1 MSDKPEEKCKR
12 RTEALRP
19 FRPHNNTCDFV
30 LGYDRESVEKA
41 IKAKDARIAELER
54 DAAGLV
60 EALEMMLTTHDPYD
74 WPDEQ
79 KRARQVLSAYR
90 KEQKP

>member
-30 LGYDRESVEKA
+30 FGYDRESVEKA
-41 IKAKDARIAELER
+41 IKAKDARIAELESALVKIR
-54 DAAGLV
+54 DHAVLYDDWHYCVHASH
-60 EALEMMLTTHDPYD
+60 ALAN
-74 WPDEQ
+74 Q
-79 KRARQVLSAYR
+79 G
-90 KEQKP
+90 QKP